1 LCLIL
6 SSIFSCGSKEIYEG
20 IYRVEA
26 DKSQKNSEVQI
37 ELREKGIGVWRVQDD
52 EVTFRWDVKDSKIW
66 FSTKSG
72 GIIIG
77 EIREGVIEIALPGS
91 ENMYFKKSNLGRQ
104 FHLPTSERNQNKPDF
119 ATSKNPLYKIH
130 LG

>member
-1 LCLIL
+1 MCLIL
-6 SSIFSCGSKEIYEG
+6 VSIFSCGSEEIYEG

-37 ELREKGIGVWRVQDD
+37 ELKEKGIGVWRVQDN
-52 EVTFRWDVKDSKIW
+52 EVAFRWDVKDSKIW

-77 EIREGVIEIALPGS
+77 KIRDGAIEITLPGYRNIS
-91 ENMYFKKSNLGRQ
+91 FKKS
-104 FHLPTSERNQNKPDF
+104 T
-119 ATSKNPLYKIH
+119 
-130 LG
+130 